1 MSIVQGY
8 AARALAHVSARA
20 QGGPV
25 DPAWSITLNFHPD
38 RSVAGLS
45 ILDAFARSPGYR
57 TQYETAT
64 SNGGLTAYPGGDRW
78 RWEQRIFGGAY
89 DDAPAQ
95 ARPRYGALNHRGRAY
110 GGAPRFGSAHL
121 RLRAHTLARAT
132 FCFPDSVFAP
142 EHVGTAQ
149 QMALTELADAS
160 GRDLLDDYVEAHV
173 HGPVDLAA
181 DVEALVL
188 DPCYR
193 ETAVQDQAERL
204 PCPVQWH
211 AGFVLDVDVA
221 RRHRDYRGSTYVDL
235 AERLSRDGRLDPAL
249 IGEAVAAGEHEP
261 QALKRVWHYV
271 ARFGYR
277 SDG

>member
-1 MSIVQGY
+1 MSTVQGY

-110 GGAPRFGSAHL
+110 GGAPRLGSAHL
-121 RLRAHTLARAT
+121 RLRAHTWHARRSDRIQLVDAT
-132 FCFPDSVFAP
+132 PAGWSKSRCSLNASAGVFQP
-142 EHVGTAQ
+142 RVLRG
-149 QMALTELADAS
+149 
-160 GRDLLDDYVEAHV
+160 
-173 HGPVDLAA
+173 
-181 DVEALVL
+181 LVL
-188 DPCYR
+188 R
-193 ETAVQDQAERL
+193 A
-204 PCPVQWH
+204 
-211 AGFVLDVDVA
+211 
-221 RRHRDYRGSTYVDL
+221 
-235 AERLSRDGRLDPAL
+235 
-249 IGEAVAAGEHEP
+249 
-261 QALKRVWHYV
+261 
-271 ARFGYR
+271 
-277 SDG
+277 